1 MKDQNSELQDCPLN
15 PSFRIYFV
23 PSSFSKVGVSVLRD
37 PGRSLAARKKVIMA
51 IARQLA
57 IDLWR
62 LFTGRT
68 TADNLGLIYLHD
80 AA

>member
-1 MKDQNSELQDCPLN
+1 MLVEMVWQMMRWQPDCHGLKKWLP
-15 PSFRIYFV
+15 
-23 PSSFSKVGVSVLRD
+23 VLAD
-37 PGRSLAARKKVIMA
+37 PGRSAAVWKKAVVA

-57 IDLWR
+57 VDLWR

-68 TADNLGLIYLHD
+68 TADKFGLIYLPE